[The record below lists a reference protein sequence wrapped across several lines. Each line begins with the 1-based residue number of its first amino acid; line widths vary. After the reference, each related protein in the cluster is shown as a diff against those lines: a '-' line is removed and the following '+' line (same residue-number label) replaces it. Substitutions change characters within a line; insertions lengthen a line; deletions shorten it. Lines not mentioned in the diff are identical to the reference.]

1 MDDLEHIDSQW
12 SYQMRME
19 SIEWCGED
27 MGACADWIRMK
38 IRKQERKREWHD
50 RSVAKT
56 RRLKA
61 LKHR

>member
-1 MDDLEHIDSQW
+1 
-12 SYQMRME
+12 MRME

-27 MGACADWIRMK
+27 MGACTDWIRMK
-38 IRKQERKREWHD
+38 IRKQEKKREWHD